1 MPKKDSYA
9 KTSDHALQREIGGGS
24 CARKNHIGMYR
35 LQTTQ
40 LQHDKRKEIASR
52 QNGNK
57 EVL

>member
-1 MPKKDSYA
+1 MSKKDLRKSKQSCA
-9 KTSDHALQREIGGGS
+9 TREIGGGY
-24 CARKNHIGMYR
+24 CARKNHTGMYR

-40 LQHDKRKEIASR
+40 LQHDKRKEDTSR

>member
-1 MPKKDSYA
+1 MPKKGS
-9 KTSDHALQREIGGGS
+9 LQSKRSSATREIGGGY

-40 LQHDKRKEIASR
+40 LQHDKRKENTSR